1 MRPVFSRKVSAWL
14 QDPRILLGIYVLAA
28 SVAALHKMAQG
39 SFQSGGMTYPPYQN
53 YVIFRNAFFHL
64 LARQDLY
71 APYPLEQADLFK
83 YSPTFALFMAPIAAL
98 PYTAGAVVW
107 NLVNAMALFGAL
119 MWVPALS
126 ARAKTW
132 TLWFVL
138 LSLVSSMQTAQSN
151 GLMVGLMLAGFAAR
165 ERNRNAL
172 SALSV
177 VAAALVKPFGGIALL
192 TCLARPGRG
201 RFLAWVSAWGIVLCL
216 VPLAVV
222 PAEHLAF
229 LYRSWFDLLQNDHA
243 TKAGLSVMAWL
254 EAWFGLAAPKD
265 VVIAA
270 GGLLLVLPLARLSL
284 AGDSTARILLTA
296 SVLIWVV
303 IFNHMAESPTYV
315 IAVVGVALWYFSQ
328 PPSPLNTS
336 LLVATFLLTCL
347 AATDLCPRDV
357 RTRLVAPYVLKA
369 VPCIFVWL
377 KLQYELLTRRSAA
390 FQAPR

>member
-1 MRPVFSRKVSAWL
+1 MRQVFSRKVPAWL

-28 SVAALHKMAQG
+28 SVVALHKMAQG
-39 SFQSGGMTYPPYQN
+39 LFQSGGMTYPPYQN

-71 APYPLEQADLFK
+71 AAYPLEQADLFK
-83 YSPTFALFMAPIAAL
+83 YSPTFALLMAPIAAL
-98 PYTAGAVVW
+98 PYTLGAVVW
-107 NLVNAMALFGAL
+107 NLVNAVALFGAV
-119 MWVPALS
+119 MWVPTLS
-126 ARAKTW
+126 ARARIW

-138 LSLVSSMQTAQSN
+138 LSLISSMQTAQSN
-151 GLMVGLMLAGFAAR
+151 GLMAGLMLAAFAAR

-177 VAAALVKPFGGIALL
+177 VAAAFVKPFGGIALL
-192 TCLARPGRG
+192 TCLVRPGRG
-201 RFLAWVSAWGIVLCL
+201 RFLAWVSGCGIVLCL
-216 VPLAVV
+216 APLVVV
-222 PAEHLAF
+222 PAGHLAF
-229 LYRSWFDLLQNDHA
+229 LYRSWFDLLRNDHA

-254 EAWFGLAAPKD
+254 EAWFGLAWPKD

-270 GGLLLVLPLARLSL
+270 GGLLLVLPMARRSL
-284 AGDSTARILLTA
+284 VGDSGARTLLTA

-328 PPSPLNTS
+328 PPTPLNTS

-369 VPCIFVWL
+369 VPCILVWL
-377 KLQYELLTRRSAA
+377 KLQYELLTRRSAV

>member
-1 MRPVFSRKVSAWL
+1 MRVVFPSKVSAWL
-14 QDPRILLGIYVLAA
+14 QDPRILLGVYVLAA
-28 SVAALHKMAQG
+28 AVVALHKMAQG
-39 SFQSGGMTYPPYQN
+39 LFQSGGLIYPPYQN

-71 APYPLEQADLFK
+71 SAYPIEQADLFK
-83 YSPTFALFMAPIAAL
+83 YSPTFALMMAPIAAL

-107 NLVNAMALFGAL
+107 NVVNAVALFGAV

-126 ARAKTW
+126 ARARAW
-132 TLWFVL
+132 VLWFVL
-138 LSLVSSMQTAQSN
+138 LSLISSMQTAQSN
-151 GLMVGLMLAGFAAR
+151 GLMAGLMLAAFAAR

-177 VAAALVKPFGGIALL
+177 VAAALVKPFGGVALL

-201 RFLAWVSAWGIVLCL
+201 RFLAWASAWGIVLCL
-216 VPLAVV
+216 APLVVV
-222 PAEHLAF
+222 PAQHLVF
-229 LYRSWFDLLQNDHA
+229 LYRSWFDLLQSDHA
-243 TKAGLSVMAWL
+243 AKAGLSVMAWL
-254 EAWFGLAAPKD
+254 EAWFGLAPPKD
-265 VVIAA
+265 AVIAA
-270 GGLLLVLPLARLSL
+270 GGLLLVLPMARRSLFEDSSARTLLA
-284 AGDSTARILLTA
+284 A

-336 LLVATFLLTCL
+336 LVAGTFLLTCL

-357 RTRLVAPYVLKA
+357 RTKLVAPYVLKA
-369 VPCIFVWL
+369 VPCILVWL
-377 KLQYELLTRRSAA
+377 KLQYELLTRRPDAQA
-390 FQAPR
+390 APR